1 MSTPVVVLDIGASRI
16 RCLVGQV
23 EASGDCKILGMGTSP
38 CRGIRRSAVIDMPLV
53 VESTRSAVAEAERSA
68 GLRLTGA
75 YLGIAGQDVQAHA
88 SRSAV
93 AVSGSAN
100 PIDDEDVER
109 ALAAAEA
116 TAPPAGTA
124 ILHRFVQS
132 YAVDGEMVQ
141 NPLWLNG
148 HKLEVETLSATA
160 SDHACTTLQRAAEE
174 AGVAIAGFLVESV
187 ATAAS
192 LLSTDEREM
201 GVGLVDLGAGTYD
214 MALYAGGSL
223 RHLAEVPLGGQDI
236 TRDLSMV
243 LNTSPREAE
252 ELKCNFG
259 GVSTDAEEAGEPLT
273 FQTTAGRSH
282 TIKREDLDAIIEARQ
297 QEILEFVGREIEN
310 SGCGHLLATGLVFTG
325 GGALLRNIDRFA
337 EEILGLPVRIGVPNG
352 IIAPESVQTP
362 EFATG
367 VGLLRFACDT
377 GVDLRPSRD
386 SGRGR
391 ARWADRVARLFSF
404 L

>member
-1 MSTPVVVLDIGASRI
+1 MSSPVVVLDIGASRI
-16 RCLVGQV
+16 RCLVGET

-68 GLRLTGA
+68 GLRISGA
-75 YLGIAGQDVQAHA
+75 YVGIAGQDVQAHA

-93 AVSGSAN
+93 AISGSD

-116 TAPPAGTA
+116 TAPPAQTM

-132 YAVDGEMVQ
+132 YAVDGELVQ

-160 SDHACTTLQRAAEE
+160 SDHACTTLRRATEE

-192 LLSTDEREM
+192 LLSTDERDM

-252 ELKCNFG
+252 ELKRNFG
-259 GVSTDAEEAGEPLT
+259 GVSTDAEEGGEPLT
-273 FQTTAGRSH
+273 FETTAGRSH

-297 QEILEFVGREIEN
+297 QEMLEFVGREIES

-337 EEILGLPVRIGVPNG
+337 EEILGLPVRIGVPSG

-386 SGRGR
+386 SGRRR
-391 ARWADRVARLFSF
+391 ARWVDRVARLFSF

>member
-1 MSTPVVVLDIGASRI
+1 M
-16 RCLVGQV
+16 
-23 EASGDCKILGMGTSP
+23 
-38 CRGIRRSAVIDMPLV
+38 
-53 VESTRSAVAEAERSA
+53 
-68 GLRLTGA
+68 
-75 YLGIAGQDVQAHA
+75 
-88 SRSAV
+88 
-93 AVSGSAN
+93 
-100 PIDDEDVER
+100 
-109 ALAAAEA
+109 
-116 TAPPAGTA
+116 
-124 ILHRFVQS
+124 
-132 YAVDGEMVQ
+132 
-141 NPLWLNG
+141 
-148 HKLEVETLSATA
+148 
-160 SDHACTTLQRAAEE
+160 
-174 AGVAIAGFLVESV
+174 AIAGFLVESV

-325 GGALLRNIDRFA
+325 GGALLRNVDRFA
-337 EEILGLPVRIGVPNG
+337 EEILGVPVRIGVPNG

-362 EFATG
+362 EFATS

-391 ARWADRVARLFSF
+391 GRARWADRVARLFSF

>member
-1 MSTPVVVLDIGASRI
+1 MSSPVVVLDIGASRI
-16 RCLVGQV
+16 RCLVGQT

-53 VESTRSAVAEAERSA
+53 VESTRTAVAEAERSA
-68 GLRLTGA
+68 GLRITGA
-75 YLGIAGQDVQAHA
+75 YAGIAGRDVQAHA

-93 AVSGSAN
+93 AISGSSD

-116 TAPPAGTA
+116 TAPPAQAA

-132 YAVDGEMVQ
+132 YAVDGELVQ
-141 NPLWLNG
+141 NPLWLHG

-192 LLSTDEREM
+192 LLSTDERDM
-201 GVGLVDLGAGTYD
+201 GVGLLDLGAGTYD

-223 RHLAEVPLGGQDI
+223 RHLTEVPLGGQDI

-243 LNTSPREAE
+243 LNTSPKEAE

-259 GVSTDAEEAGEPLT
+259 GVCTDAEEAAEPLT

-297 QEILEFVGREIEN
+297 QEILEFVAREIEN
-310 SGCGHLLATGLVFTG
+310 SGCSHLLSTGMVFTG

-337 EEILGLPVRIGVPNG
+337 EEVLGLPVRIGVPSG

-377 GVDLRPSRD
+377 GVDLRRAGG
-386 SGRGR
+386 SGRSR
-391 ARWADRVARLFSF
+391 TRWVDRVSRLFSF
-404 L
+404 F

>member
-1 MSTPVVVLDIGASRI
+1 MSSPVVVLDIGASRV
-16 RCLVGQV
+16 RCLVGQT
-23 EASGDCKILGMGTSP
+23 ESSGDCKILGIGTSP

-53 VESTRSAVAEAERSA
+53 VESMRTAVAEAERAA
-68 GLRLTGA
+68 GLRITGA
-75 YLGIAGQDVQAHA
+75 YAGIAGRDVQAQA

-93 AVSGSAN
+93 AISGPSD

-116 TAPPAGTA
+116 TAPPAEAA

-132 YAVDGEMVQ
+132 YAVDGEPVQ
-141 NPLWLNG
+141 NPLWLHG

-192 LLSTDEREM
+192 LLSTDERDM
-201 GVGLVDLGAGTYD
+201 GVGLLDLGAGTCD

-223 RHLAEVPLGGQDI
+223 RHLTEVPLGGQDI

-259 GVSTDAEEAGEPLT
+259 GVRTDAEEAGEPLT

-282 TIKREDLDAIIEARQ
+282 TIKREDLDGIIEARQ
-297 QEILEFVGREIEN
+297 QEMMEFVAQEIES
-310 SGCGHLLATGLVFTG
+310 SGCGHLLTTGMVFTG
-325 GGALLRNIDRFA
+325 GGALLRNIDRFG
-337 EEILGLPVRIGVPNG
+337 EEALGMPVRIGVPTE

-362 EFATG
+362 EYATSI
-367 VGLLRFACDT
+367 GLLRFACDT
-377 GVDLRPSRD
+377 GVDLRSSGGGRSR
-386 SGRGR
+386 SRIV
-391 ARWADRVARLFSF
+391 DRVARLFSF